1 MRISQLLIISIIALS
16 IVGCQSKSKETSNN
30 TANNFV
36 QIEGVAN
43 DSIEILRNVRDTLIG
58 RFNGIDIDTLIS
70 EPLDKRGFPRRNENW
85 RVYSKKG
92 TVKDLI
98 ITNTVSCMLRYE
110 GDLDLN
116 GIEEFGI
123 DHFKDGEWFD
133 YPVYTYDNGEWKY
146 IYDPTN
152 LNSNNYAVERWKT
165 MDSIVESTGRK
176 GEIHLRVAGW
186 DFEYSTPVDTVVKVE
201 FYPLI
206 QKDGVSI
213 DNLYQYIEEKSDRMF
228 GKP

>member
-1 MRISQLLIISIIALS
+1 MRISYLIILCIITIS
-16 IVGCQSKSKETSNN
+16 VVSCQSKSKETNN
-30 TANNFV
+30 DTANNFFP
-36 QIEGVAN
+36 IEEATN
-43 DSIEILRNVRDTLIG
+43 DSIEILSNWRDTIIG

-85 RVYSKKG
+85 RVFSKKG

-116 GIEEFGI
+116 GTEEFGI
-123 DHFKDGEWFD
+123 DHFKEGQWFD

-146 IYDPTN
+146 IYDPAN
-152 LNSNNYAVERWKT
+152 LNSNNYAVERWGT
-165 MDSIVESTGRK
+165 MDSIVESTGSK
-176 GEIHLRVAGW
+176 GEIHLIVSGW
-186 DFEYSTPVDTVVKVE
+186 DFEFSTPVDTVVKVE

-213 DNLYQYIEEKSDRMF
+213 DNIYQYKEEKSEKIF
-228 GKP
+228 SN